1 MRAQITYWMSHTKIR
16 YAVFGVLGIVLL
28 CLAFVAF
35 TLLRQKEGPSVAGK
49 DEGVTLVDYAGSQV
63 QFDSFLGVLGAK
75 PLVVFFWASW
85 CPYCTEEFVR
95 LSEVKQQYGDRVQ
108 VVAINRGESAQDAKQ
123 FSERLP
129 QTNGIVFLIDPDDLL
144 FKKLGGYAVPE
155 TIFIN
160 AHGEEVVHAH
170 GPISGEDI
178 AAAMKQLI
186 K

>member
-1 MRAQITYWMSHTKIR
+1 MRTRIAYWMSYKKIR
-16 YAVFGVLGIVLL
+16 YAVFGVTGVIGIGLIL
-28 CLAFVAF
+28 LAFTF
-35 TLLRQKEGPSVAGK
+35 LRQKEGPSVAGK
-49 DEGVTLVDYAGSQV
+49 DEGVALVDYTGARV
-63 QFDSFLGVLGAK
+63 QFNSFLGVLGAK

-85 CPYCTEEFVR
+85 CPYCTEEFAR

-108 VVAINRGESAQDAKQ
+108 IVAINRGESPQDAKL
-123 FSERLP
+123 FSQKLP
-129 QTNGIVFLIDPDDLL
+129 NTEGIVFLIDPDDLL

-170 GPISGEDI
+170 GPISSDAI